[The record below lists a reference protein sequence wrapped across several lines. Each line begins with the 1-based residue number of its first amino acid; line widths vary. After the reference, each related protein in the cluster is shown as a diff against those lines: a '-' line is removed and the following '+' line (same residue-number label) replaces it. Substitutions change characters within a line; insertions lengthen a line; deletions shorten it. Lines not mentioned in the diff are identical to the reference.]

1 MSMLSTQPELP
12 LPPLATAGGSV
23 FEPGSKIALPS
34 LLVAPGPDLAAAIGA
49 VVLADLTPAGHIEVA
64 AACQRLSRWS
74 AGTQLL
80 ALAEYGRTQVW
91 SGEPEARDDPK
102 GVRAKQYGASDLD
115 ALTEF
120 ADREVSCALGIGA
133 LSAAAK
139 LGMAQDLDQRLTG
152 TRAAMLA
159 GVLDEHKARLIVR
172 ATRVLKTS
180 NAAVVEAQILP
191 RAATFSYN
199 RLKSEL
205 ARLVIAADPV
215 SASERH
221 ERAWQRRVVSK
232 QRRDDGMGTFT
243 ADLTADGLTTVWNA
257 LDAHAR
263 ASQAYT
269 GRAQGDDRTI
279 GQRRADGL
287 VDLCADY
294 LDGVLAGNLDYR
306 PARDTTGWTNYR
318 PTPPDN
324 SSDTPEPTPDQPD
337 QPGRVVARRVLSESA
352 LKRLRSVL
360 QRRCMINVHMGAD
373 VVLGISDNPV
383 YLEGYG
389 WTPAPVGRRV
399 LRQNAEM
406 RRIIDDPVTG
416 QALDISAKTY
426 TPSPAMAL
434 AARMRDQL
442 CTFPTCDPRATDC
455 QLDHTIPH
463 PKGRAGA
470 GRPGDRHQT
479 SIDGLGSLCDTEHR
493 LKTLGGWQVVR
504 MPDGWE
510 WHSPHGKIYTT
521 NYGQLL
527 ATDIDRSGH
536 RRRHPHRVGRPRR
549 LRARR
554 RRIRPRRRTT
564 NRGRCGAVRRRPGT
578 VLIPYSVCQRVGSRK
593 TLTLSEQVE
602 HRQIHPPAAAGKCSQ
617 MRRCQRSRRRFS
629 AQAPVG

>member
-1 MSMLSTQPELP
+1 MLSTQPELP
-12 LPPLATAGGSV
+12 LPPLATAVAGAA
-23 FEPGSKIALPS
+23 FEPGSRIELPS
-34 LLVAPGPDLAAAIGA
+34 LLVPPGPELAAAIGA

-74 AGTQLL
+74 SGTQLL

-102 GVRAKQYGASDLD
+102 GVRAKHYGASDLD

-191 RAATFSYN
+191 RTAKFSYN

-205 ARLVIAADPV
+205 ARLVIAADPA

-221 ERAWQRRVVSK
+221 ERARQRRVVSM
-232 QRRDDGMGTFT
+232 QRRDDGMGIFS
-243 ADLTADGLTTVWNA
+243 ANLTADGLTTVWNA

-263 ASQAYT
+263 ASQAYA
-269 GRAQGDDRTI
+269 GRDQGDDRTI

-287 VDLCADY
+287 VDLCAQS
-294 LDGVLAGNLDYR
+294 LDDTLAGNFDFQPR
-306 PARDTTGWTNYR
+306 HDTTGWSAYR
-318 PTPPDN
+318 PTRAAD
-324 SSDTPEPTPDQPD
+324 SSDASTPDQPKTD
-337 QPGRVVARRVLSESA
+337 GRVVARRVLSESA

-373 VVLGISDNPV
+373 VALGVSDNPV

-442 CTFPTCDPRATDC
+442 CTFPTCDRRAADC

-479 SIDGLGSLCDTEHR
+479 SVDGLGSLCDTEHR

-504 MPDGWE
+504 MADGWE
-510 WHSPHGKIYTT
+510 WLSPHGKIYTT
-521 NYGQLL
+521 NTVSYSPRTLTDL
-527 ATDIDRSGH
+527 AIAEDTRIELADLVASEFDDEAFARAAERDH
-536 RRRHPHRVGRPRR
+536 VQRQNAARRTAVAAV
-549 LRARR
+549 LRA
-554 RRIRPRRRTT
+554 
-564 NRGRCGAVRRRPGT
+564 AD
-578 VLIPYSVCQRVGSRK
+578 
-593 TLTLSEQVE
+593 
-602 HRQIHPPAAAGKCSQ
+602 PAP
-617 MRRCQRSRRRFS
+617 F
-629 AQAPVG
+629 